1 MQVHQFCN
9 EVLEKYL
16 EQNENN
22 FEKKIKPQLLSKMK
36 TNCRVEVMSQL
47 DAYIMPSSFPSHVKN
62 RGLSTITRDYF
73 SSRSPSSSSSSSSAD
88 NKEKST
94 TTRGPDLFLSMAYSQ
109 PGF

>member
-22 FEKKIKPQLLSKMK
+22 FKKKIKPQLLSKIK

-47 DAYIMPSSFPSHVKN
+47 YAYIMPSSFPSHVKN

-73 SSRSPSSSSSSSSAD
+73 SSPSPCSPSSSAD

-109 PGF
+109 LGF